1 MKDAAVVGITAGAS
15 APEAL
20 VDDVIVALR
29 KLGPVQVSVVP
40 GIEEKVEFR
49 LPAEL
54 LRARAT
60 AHGVS

>member
-54 LRARAT
+54 LRAPAT
-60 AHGVS
+60 APGVS